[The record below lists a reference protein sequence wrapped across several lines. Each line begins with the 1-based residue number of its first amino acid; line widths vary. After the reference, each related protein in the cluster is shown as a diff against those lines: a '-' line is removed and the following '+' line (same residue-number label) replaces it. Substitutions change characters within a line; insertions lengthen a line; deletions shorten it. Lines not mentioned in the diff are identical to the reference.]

1 MSPWLA
7 LWSFLSLP
15 IHVYCFNDISFRLWL
30 AVRRCRSPVSR
41 VAGAVW
47 PIVSVSDYVVG
58 HLISHKLYC
67 VGLSGTV
74 RLAWPR
80 WANLSPVYRH
90 NELSALTAKVPV
102 EWKCNFQNEWTNQK
116 FYSKNKILLSLKTAS
131 SREIHLSSLFPIGFT
146 GRKNKFGLLNGHM
159 MKGFSCPA
167 LPSCGDLFRHSGH
180 HQNDYNCR
188 LLVISDHTR
197 SIFGTLWYKG
207 VMKTTPIAICGS
219 SRMQFCVSCD
229 LFTDFAGR
237 VGHGT
242 NPLAALSCG
251 SRSNAKLYLQ

>member
-80 WANLSPVYRH
+80 WANLSPVYRR

-146 GRKNKFGLLNGHM
+146 GRKNKCVGYLSYQITQDQFSGLCDIKVWWKRRKSQTVVRLGCNFVCHVIYLPI
-159 MKGFSCPA
+159 SPA
-167 LPSCGDLFRHSGH
+167 G
-180 HQNDYNCR
+180 
-188 LLVISDHTR
+188 
-197 SIFGTLWYKG
+197 
-207 VMKTTPIAICGS
+207 
-219 SRMQFCVSCD
+219 
-229 LFTDFAGR
+229 
-237 VGHGT
+237 
-242 NPLAALSCG
+242 
-251 SRSNAKLYLQ
+251 